1 MSNSLINTAMSGLQ
15 AAQIAL
21 GTVSN
26 NIANMR
32 SPGYNRQST
41 VINQNG
47 GAMTSAG
54 FVGNGATVT
63 SINRQYNEFINH
75 QLAEAQAKKGEFTT
89 YYEQI
94 YQIDDLLKDS
104 ANNLS
109 YTIDDFFTSL
119 TNVVSNAEDNAART
133 TTIGKAKGLVNQ
145 LKSADTFLRKTE
157 NNINREMANYASKI
171 NDYTQQIAKLNGEIT
186 RMRGGGSAEP
196 NALLDQRD
204 RLVNEL
210 NELVGVSV
218 TQQDGDSYNISFA
231 GGLTLVQGTTA
242 YRVEAIP
249 SNADS
254 SRITLGYDRGF
265 GDVVEIDEK
274 FIDKGKLSGTLR
286 ARSEGLDNA
295 RNKLN
300 QLALVLADQF
310 NQVHRSGFDLEGKP
324 GEDFFTLN
332 NPDIIAN
339 GKNKGSADF
348 KVEYTDTSAVKACD
362 YHISYDGANWKIQ
375 RISDT
380 GKSDISAKVTGNT
393 LEFDGLKVEINPTNA
408 QEHDQYTLKAVS
420 GVIDGMAVNIKD
432 PSQLAAAGT
441 KDSGLSDNVNVKK
454 LIELQSKK
462 LVEGKASFSGAYA
475 SMVSTIGSQ
484 TSTANID
491 LQSQNSIVQ
500 QYYNQQQ
507 AVSGVNIDE
516 EYISLQSLQ
525 QYYLANAQ
533 VIQTATKL
541 FDAILDLRR

>member
-254 SRITLGYDRGF
+254 SSITLGYDRGF

-507 AVSGVNIDE
+507 EVSGVNIDE

>member
-26 NIANMR
+26 NIANIK

-47 GAMTSAG
+47 GRMTSAG

-75 QLAEAQAKKGEFTT
+75 QFSAAQAKQGALTT
-89 YYEQI
+89 YSQQI
-94 YQIDDLLKDS
+94 SQIDNLLADK
-104 ANNLS
+104 ANSLS
-109 YTIDDFFTSL
+109 NTIDDFFTSL
-119 TNVVSNAEDNAART
+119 TNVVSNAEDDAART
-133 TTIGKAKGLVNQ
+133 TTIEKAKELENQ
-145 LKSADTFLRKTE
+145 LKSVDNFLSKME
-157 NNINREMANYASKI
+157 NNINRGMTNYADTI

-186 RMRGGGSAEP
+186 RMKGGGSAEP
-196 NALLDQRD
+196 NALLDLRD
-204 RLVNEL
+204 RLVNDL
-210 NELVGVSV
+210 NKLVGVSV
-218 TQQDGDSYNISFA
+218 TQQNGDSYNVSFA

-242 YRVEAIP
+242 YRVEAIS

-265 GDVVEIDEK
+265 GDVVEIDER
-274 FIDKGKLSGTLR
+274 FIDKGELSGILR
-286 ARSEGLDNA
+286 ARSEVLDNS
-295 RNKLN
+295 RNQLN

-348 KVEYTDTSAVKACD
+348 KVEYTDTSAVKASD
-362 YHISYDGANWKIQ
+362 YRISYDGANWKVQ
-375 RISDT
+375 RVSD
-380 GKSDISAKVTGNT
+380 KADISAKVTGNT
-393 LEFDGLKVEINPTNA
+393 LEFDGLKIEINPTNI

-420 GVIDGMAVNIKD
+420 GVIGGIKVNIKNT
-432 PSQLAAAGT
+432 SQLAAAGT
-441 KDSGLSDNVNVKK
+441 KDSGLSDNVNAKK

-462 LVEGKASFSGAYA
+462 LVEGKKSFSSAYA

-484 TSTANID
+484 TSTANVD
-491 LQSQNSIVQ
+491 LEIQNNITKQ
-500 QYYNQQQ
+500 LYGEQQ

-533 VIQTATKL
+533 VIQTATTL
-541 FDAILDLRR
+541 FNAILDLRR

>member
-171 NDYTQQIAKLNGEIT
+171 NDYTQQISKLNGEIT

-324 GEDFFTLN
+324 GENFFTLN

-507 AVSGVNIDE
+507 EVSGVNIDE

>member
-274 FIDKGKLSGTLR
+274 FINKGKLSGTLR

-380 GKSDISAKVTGNT
+380 DKSDISAKVTGNT

-484 TSTANID
+484 TSTANTD

-500 QYYNQQQ
+500 QYYKQQQ